1 MQHYFIEKTA
11 SINDQ
16 IILDGEIAHRI
27 VKVRRSQVSDEI
39 ELVDAEH
46 NAYVAVIMALK
57 GNEVLVKVVR
67 EAVLNPEL
75 PVSSTIVVGTS
86 KGDKNEFIIQKATEM
101 GVQHIIFFNADYSIS
116 RIKSDK
122 IDKKLSRYQKI
133 AQQAAEQSRRE
144 NIPTVRLIDKL
155 SELSFTD
162 YDTRLIA
169 YEEAAKQHEH
179 SALREALTALRPSQR
194 IIMVFG
200 PEGGISPLEIGFLES
215 KQFKAAALGNRILRV
230 ETAPLYFL
238 SALSYQ
244 LEMS

>member
-1 MQHYFIEKTA
+1 MGCLTDRTPARLGYFFIKEWLRCSIILSKKTA

-101 GVQHIIFFNADYSIS
+101 GVQHIIFFLMQTTQFHA
-116 RIKSDK
+116 
-122 IDKKLSRYQKI
+122 
-133 AQQAAEQSRRE
+133 
-144 NIPTVRLIDKL
+144 
-155 SELSFTD
+155 
-162 YDTRLIA
+162 
-169 YEEAAKQHEH
+169 
-179 SALREALTALRPSQR
+179 
-194 IIMVFG
+194 
-200 PEGGISPLEIGFLES
+200 S
-215 KQFKAAALGNRILRV
+215 KVIR
-230 ETAPLYFL
+230 
-238 SALSYQ
+238 
-244 LEMS
+244 